1 MKKRERPSN
10 EILTSNKKLKAD
22 EDDDDADSQETS
34 STSISSGN
42 LYAPNEGDFLDSLD
56 VDVLIP
62 YALTCHEL
70 YSLNQLDMND
80 ISFLC
85 MSLSF
90 EDCL

>member
-1 MKKRERPSN
+1 MVFL
-10 EILTSNKKLKAD
+10 IDTI
-22 EDDDDADSQETS
+22 ETS

-42 LYAPNEGDFLDSLD
+42 LYVPNEGSFLDSLD
-56 VDVLIP
+56 VDVPIP

-90 EDCL
+90 EDSL